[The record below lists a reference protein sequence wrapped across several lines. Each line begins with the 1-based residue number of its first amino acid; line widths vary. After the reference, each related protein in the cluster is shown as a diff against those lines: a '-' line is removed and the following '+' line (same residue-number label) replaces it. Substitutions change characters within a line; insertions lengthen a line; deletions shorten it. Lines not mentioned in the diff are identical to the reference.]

1 MNITKKLSFILV
13 LTASSISSLS
23 ALGKFSMD
31 RIYSLFGKYQHENV
45 SEKEYHIAKPATLTI
60 NNLDGD
66 ITITT
71 EWKRNTIHIRAI
83 TKAAKEEDLKTFSVN
98 AQRKEEFDGNH
109 LNLQTVCSSKE
120 AKGAVHYQLIVPSEI
135 ALNLHTD
142 RGNIKIHD
150 VHGQVVANTQ
160 FGDIDIKNV
169 SNIVTAQTEEN
180 GSINI
185 EKALG
190 NVKATTNKGNISI
203 TDAAQSIIASTTKG
217 HITTACT
224 QVPSTSKIVLNS
236 ESSGSITLAM
246 PSSVN
251 ATLQGKTAKGRLTS
265 DHYITL
271 KPITTKLT
279 SQTRKELARQ
289 VDGILGTGEADI
301 RLSSNSGN
309 IKITQT
315 KSA

>member
-1 MNITKKLSFILV
+1 MNIFKKLSFFVAVMLC
-13 LTASSISSLS
+13 SISSLS

-45 SEKEYHIAKPATLTI
+45 SEKEYQIAKPATLTI

-71 EWKRNTIHIRAI
+71 EWKRNTIHIRAV
-83 TKAAKEEDLKTFSVN
+83 TRAAQEEDLKTFSVN
-98 AQRKEEFDGNH
+98 AKRQEQFDGNH
-109 LNLQTVCSSKE
+109 LTLQTVCSSKE
-120 AKGAVHYQLIVPSEI
+120 AKGAVSYELIVPSEI

-150 VHGQVVANTQ
+150 IHGQVVANTQ

-169 SNIVTAQTEEN
+169 SNTVTAQTEEN
-180 GSINI
+180 GTINI

-190 NVKATTNKGNISI
+190 NVKATTNKGNICV
-203 TDAAQSIIASTTKG
+203 TDAAQSVIASTNKG

-224 QVPSTSKIVLNS
+224 QVPSTSRIVLNS

-265 DHYITL
+265 EHYVTL
-271 KPITTKLT
+271 KPITTQLT
-279 SQTRKELARQ
+279 SKTRKELARQ
-289 VDGILGTGEADI
+289 VDGIIGTGEADV